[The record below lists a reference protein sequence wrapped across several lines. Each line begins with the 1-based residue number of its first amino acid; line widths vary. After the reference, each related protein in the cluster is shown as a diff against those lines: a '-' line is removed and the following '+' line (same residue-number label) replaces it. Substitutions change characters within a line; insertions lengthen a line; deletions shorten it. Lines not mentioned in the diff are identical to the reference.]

1 MFCTKC
7 GAKLADDAVFC
18 TSCGEKLKSKTD
30 EAVKEDT
37 KAEETVK
44 EESKTEESAKEEPK
58 AEDSAKAE
66 ESVKEE
72 AKAEDSAKAEEPAK
86 EESKAEDSAK
96 TEETAKEEPKAEE
109 PVKEEPVAQ
118 EPVASGVS
126 PLDAPKKG
134 GAKGLIIIGAAVVAV
149 AVVALVLYLAVFKSM
164 IGFNKFEKALK
175 ANNYKDAKKIAKDY
189 KISSSSKK
197 KKATDLVIAEIDEI
211 KENYK
216 SDDDYD
222 IEDVEKD
229 IEALDKI
236 GLKGADDDLEEAVK
250 WVDTMKESAQNYKY
264 GKEDYDAGNYKYAA
278 EYLNKVDKEDKNY
291 DDAKDM
297 LDDCAEKLVDG
308 YIEDAQ
314 NYLSYD
320 SYQSA
325 YNTLN
330 DAKEEFGD
338 DNDKLNKAIEELE
351 SKIVERALE
360 QADKETYTGS
370 KLYYINLAKEVYPEN
385 EELKK
390 KEEELVAEGAQSDFD
405 NYIASQFESSY
416 YTAEDIK
423 ERVDEYIKNSN
434 SEAYAAKMNEL
445 VNEKIAGFK
454 DTITSAMSEGRI
466 VDAINPYSYYSVLAS
481 EEDAKEIIDTYG
493 EYLTGKSLNDTDISA
508 SKGSL
513 YTSSYYSAPENGR
526 EHEKVCELYLGS
538 YSSDKNGTATVSPE
552 NYKGITGYVSNKDVN
567 SKGKLVIYADKAVLA
582 KFDINKVGD
591 NAFNCEIPDGTKE
604 IRIVWNHAAGSSADF
619 YLGDVYLTDKYYDA
633 SAASG
638 DKKADDKKDDKEKS
652 DDKKD
657 DAKEADEKKTE
668 EETDTAKSEA
678 ETDDKADKAD
688 DDKAADDKAVD
699 TADANADA

>member
-7 GAKLADDAVFC
+7 GAKLADDALFC
-18 TSCGEKLKSKTD
+18 TSCGAKMNP
-30 EAVKEDT
+30 
-37 KAEETVK
+37 
-44 EESKTEESAKEEPK
+44 KTEDAAKEEPK
-58 AEDSAKAE
+58 VDETTKADE
-66 ESVKEE
+66 T
-72 AKAEDSAKAEEPAK
+72 
-86 EESKAEDSAK
+86 AK
-96 TEETAKEEPKAEE
+96 TEEPA
-109 PVKEEPVAQ
+109 VQ
-118 EPVASGVS
+118 EPVASNVS

-149 AVVALVLYLAVFKSM
+149 AVVAIVLYLAVFKSM

-175 ANNYKDAKKIAKDY
+175 DNKYKDAKKIAKEY
-189 KISSSSKK
+189 NISKSGKK
-197 KKATDLVIAEIDEI
+197 KKAADLVIAEIDEI
-211 KENYK
+211 KDNYK
-216 SDDDYD
+216 SDDDYS
-222 IEDVEKD
+222 IEDVEDD
-229 IEALDKI
+229 ISALDKI
-236 GLKGADDDLEEAVK
+236 GLKDAEDDIEEAGE
-250 WVDTMKESAQNYKY
+250 WVETMKESAQNYKY

-445 VNEKIAGFK
+445 VNEKVAGFK

-567 SKGKLVIYADKAVLA
+567 SKGKLVIYADKTVLA

-591 NAFNCEIPDGTKE
+591 NTFNCEIPDGTKE
-604 IRIVWNHAAGSSADF
+604 IRIVWNHAQGASADF
-619 YLGDVYLTDKYYDA
+619 YLGDVYLTDNYYDA
-633 SAASG
+633 SAAG
-638 DKKADDKKDDKEKS
+638 DKKSDDKKSDDKKDDKEKS
-652 DDKKD
+652 DDKDKKD

-688 DDKAADDKAVD
+688 ADKAADDKAD
-699 TADANADA
+699 ENADA